1 MERTKIG
8 TRLREL
14 RKKANITQTELSER
28 LGITQ
33 GSISLWESGETK
45 PDVENL
51 LKISEIFGCTVD
63 SLLKGSEYSN

>member
-1 MERTKIG
+1 MEKTKMG
-8 TRLREL
+8 NQLREL
-14 RKKANITQTELSER
+14 RKKANITQAELAVR

-51 LKISEIFGCTVD
+51 LKISELFGCTVD
-63 SLLKGSEYSN
+63 SLLKGERDEQ